1 MRTILGRP
9 AWLLILIPLLVLSIL
24 PEAPARAS
32 SAAQDVEMEV
42 IPVQGNV
49 YMLQTPPVRPRSRA
63 NPFAIRKRTQNR

>member
-1 MRTILGRP
+1 MSKVLGRP
-9 AWLLILIPLLVLSIL
+9 VWLLILIPLLVLSIL

-49 YMLQTPPVRPRSRA
+49 YMLQTPELTP
-63 NPFAIRKRTQNR
+63 